1 MLEHATRQPQG
12 ETLGGH
18 AMQQRNTTTTRQPR
32 EAIAWLRAGRP
43 LKIAAINCTDLLR
56 HVRALMTLE
65 QETGKPVR
73 LTRITQST
81 AAGI

>member
-1 MLEHATRQPQG
+1 
-12 ETLGGH
+12 
-18 AMQQRNTTTTRQPR
+18 MQQRNTTTTRQPI
-32 EAIAWLRAGRP
+32 EAIAWLRAGHS

-73 LTRITQST
+73 LARIAQST
-81 AAGI
+81 AAGS